1 MEPSIEISSL
11 EEIATT
17 RPLTYKGTLN
27 HAPMSILI
35 DSGAMGN
42 FISQQAADHFS
53 FSLKSVPS
61 IPIVFANGAKGV
73 CNKAATAAYLCF
85 QDHEERIDLR
95 VVSLPHHDIILGKP
109 WLEKWNPSI
118 NWQTHVITFPQQTPV
133 KIPTA
138 PKKTQISLISHQQL
152 NQTLTADDQLLL
164 CEISEEG
171 LIYSNANDPRVK
183 PILDDFPDVFPD
195 ELPLELPPNRPCD
208 HRIRLEPGALPPWRP
223 IYRMSPLE
231 LDAMKEELER
241 LLKNGSIEPS
251 VSPFGAPVIF
261 VKKKDG
267 SLRMC
272 MDYRALNKIT
282 IKNRFPIPLIDD
294 LLDRLHGAKIFSKI
308 DLRWGYNQVRIHE
321 DDIEKTAFRTR
332 YGHYQF
338 KVMPFG
344 LTNAPATFQNLVQ
357 DILRPHL
364 DEFVIVYID
373 DILIYSQNEEEHTRH
388 VRKVLE
394 LLRQHKMYGKITKCE
409 FFKESV
415 EYLGHIISSKGI
427 STDPKKITTIQGW
440 PQPKNIKELQSFLGL
455 CNYYR
460 RFILDYSK
468 VAAPLTDLTH
478 KDTPYDW
485 SDRCTQSFLKLKK
498 LMMTAPVLAI
508 PDPELPFEVTTDASD
523 FAVGGVLSQDQGQGS
538 QPVAFTSRKMNP
550 AERNYAAHEKETLAI
565 MHALSKWRVYLEGRR
580 FTVYTDHATLQHF
593 PEQPKLSRRQ
603 ARWMEKMQ
611 EYDFVI
617 KYLPGKQNVVADAVS
632 RRPDLQLNA
641 VFSVEA
647 SESLKAMIKNSLP
660 SDPDFGA
667 ILLTLHNKPVD
678 HTVPTSL
685 MKHYSLSPD
694 GMLMYDDVRLCI
706 PQGPIRTQ
714 VLHDHHDSPIS
725 GHQGIERTHEALHRL
740 FYWPRMNGMVRDYV
754 KSCDSCQRIKASQQ
768 VPAGLLQPLPSPG
781 RPWEQ
786 VSMDFIVQLPKTR
799 GGNDAIVVFVDTF
812 SKMVHFAPTKTTA
825 SAPDTARI
833 FFDHIFRLHG
843 LPKSIVSDRDAKF
856 TSKFWQSLF
865 QTLGTK
871 LAMSTAFHP
880 QSDGQT
886 ERANRTLEDMLRA
899 FTSYRQDDWDTQLT
913 AAEFACNNAP
923 NQSTGMSPFHLNYG
937 QDPWNPYTSLFQIP
951 DQTPSVTDFLKS
963 ISNGI
968 QTAKDALTLAKA
980 NQERNANRHRRDVE
994 YHVGDQVLLNSNHI
1008 NLASQALRPSKKLQ
1022 HRFIGPYQITAK
1034 VSPVAYKLEL
1044 PSDLRIHPVF
1054 HVSLLR
1060 HYQDPTKIE
1069 HRTIGTPPP
1078 PAITIEDHQEYEV
1091 ERILDQRTRFHRKEF
1106 LVKWV
1111 GYPDYDATW
1120 EPESNLKN
1128 ASDHLQEFLASR
1140 TLLEGRGSNVMV
1152 LHDGGTVGVTRGTAD
1167 GTGGTA
1173 GEVCGTAYGTGGT
1186 VGGTV
1191 EKHAA
1196 QHAAQ

>member
-1 MEPSIEISSL
+1 VDTSLEISSL
-11 EEIATT
+11 EELPTT
-17 RPLTYKGTLN
+17 KPLIIKGTLN
-27 HAPMSILI
+27 HAPISILI
-35 DSGAMGN
+35 DSGATGN
-42 FISQQAADHFS
+42 FISQQAVDHFS
-53 FSLKSVPS
+53 FSIDSVPS
-61 IPIVFANGAKGV
+61 ISIVFANGAKGV
-73 CNKAATAAYLCF
+73 CNKAATAAYLRF
-85 QDHEERIDLR
+85 QEHEERINLR
-95 VVSLPHHDIILGKP
+95 VVSLPKHDIILGKP
-109 WLEKWNPSI
+109 WLEKWNPII
-118 NWQTHVITFPQQTPV
+118 NWRTHEITFPEKKLSDP
-133 KIPTA
+133 
-138 PKKTQISLISHQQL
+138 PKKTEAQTPETVNHMQISVITPQQL
-152 NQTLTADDQLLL
+152 RQTWKPEDQLFI
-164 CEISEEG
+164 CEISEDH
-171 LIYSNANDPRVK
+171 LVNSNATDPRIQ
-183 PILDDFPDVFPD
+183 PLLQEFQDVFPD
-195 ELPLELPPNRPCD
+195 ELPLELPPHRPCD
-208 HRIRLEPGALPPWRP
+208 HRIKLEDGSVPPWRP

-231 LDAMKEELER
+231 LDSLKEELDR
-241 LLKNGSIEPS
+241 LLRNGSIEPS
-251 VSPFGAPVIF
+251 VSPYGAPVIF

-272 MDYRALNKIT
+272 IDYRALNKIT

-344 LTNAPATFQNLVQ
+344 LTNAPATFQSLVQ

-364 DEFVIVYID
+364 DAFVIVYID
-373 DILIYSQNEEEHTRH
+373 DILIYSQNEAEHMQH

-394 LLRQHKMYGKITKCE
+394 LLRQHKMYGKISKCE
-409 FFKESV
+409 FFKEAV

-427 STDPKKITTIQGW
+427 STDPKKITTIQDW

-478 KDTPYDW
+478 KDTPYHW
-485 SDRCTQSFLKLKK
+485 SDHCDQAFLELKK
-498 LMMTAPVLAI
+498 RMTEAPVLAI

-611 EYDFVI
+611 EYDFII

-632 RRPDLQLNA
+632 RRPDLLLNS
-641 VFSVEA
+641 VFSVSA
-647 SESLKAMIKNSLP
+647 NDTLKMDIKTSLP
-660 SDPDFGA
+660 SDPDFQA
-667 ILLTLHNKPVD
+667 ILETLQGKPVKNI
-678 HTVPTSL
+678 VPSSL
-685 MKHYSLSPD
+685 LQHYSLSSD
-694 GMLMYDDVRLCI
+694 GMLMYDETRLCI
-706 PQGPIRTQ
+706 PRGPIRSQ
-714 VLHDHHDSPIS
+714 VLHDHHDTPIS
-725 GHQGIERTHEALHRL
+725 GHQGIERTYDALHRL

-768 VPAGLLQPLPSPG
+768 VPAGLLRPLPSPG

-799 GGNDAIVVFVDTF
+799 GGNDAIVVFVDMF

-833 FFDHIFRLHG
+833 FFDHVFRLHG

-856 TSKFWQSLF
+856 TSKFWQTLF
-865 QTLGTK
+865 RTLGTK

-880 QSDGQT
+880 QTDGQT

-923 NQSTGMSPFHLNYG
+923 NQSTGMTPFHLNHG
-937 QDPWNPYTSLFQIP
+937 QDPWNPYASLAQIP
-951 DQTPSVTDFLKS
+951 DQVPSVEDFLTS

-994 YHVGDQVLLNSNHI
+994 YNVGDQVLLNSNHI

-1022 HRFIGPYQITAK
+1022 HRFIGPYQVITK

-1044 PSDLRIHPVF
+1044 PPDLRIHPVF

-1060 HYQDPTKIE
+1060 PYQAPTKIE
-1069 HRTIGTPPP
+1069 HRTLNTPPP

-1091 ERILDQRTRFHRKEF
+1091 EQILDQRTRFRRKEF

-1120 EPESNLKN
+1120 EPEANLKN
-1128 ASDHLQEFLASR
+1128 ATDAVKEFLASR
-1140 TLLEGRGSNVMV
+1140 TLLEGRGSDVMV
-1152 LHDGGTVGVTRGTAD
+1152 LHGGTVPGGTACEGTAGGGTVGNSAAQS
-1167 GTGGTA
+1167 GGL
-1173 GEVCGTAYGTGGT
+1173 GGT
-1186 VGGTV
+1186 VR
-1191 EKHAA
+1191 
-1196 QHAAQ
+1196 